1 VVIVYQDIGPMMLTI
16 LVNFVTTLVKLVLVQ
31 VNANV
36 LFVIKVT
43 TYITLVVLKS
53 VHLDIMPMK
62 LPKNVNFVTDLVLV
76 VSILQILVVD
86 VMLVNTYITM
96 FVITLAQLELITLK
110 TQPQLVKTVTKDVL
124 SVKTKPMSIVMNVTI
139 HGYSTKL
146 LV

>member
-1 VVIVYQDIGPMMLTI
+1 MMLTI
-16 LVNFVTTLVKLVLVQ
+16 LVKFVTTLVKLVLVQ

-36 LFVIKVT
+36 LFVMLVT

-62 LPKNVNFVTDLVLV
+62 PPKNVNSVTDLVLV

-86 VMLVNTYITM
+86 VMLVNTYITT

-110 TQPQLVKTVTKDVL
+110 NQPQLVKTVTKDVL
-124 SVKTKPMSIVMNVTI
+124 SVKMKPMSTVLNVTI
-139 HGYSTKL
+139 HGYS
-146 LV
+146 